1 MCSES
6 LKFTCHK
13 VSCDNTLGLTIDNYE
28 VEHLM
33 TRIALHCSCGNLSVE
48 SCISSEKKLLSGL
61 SAGIE
66 STAYL
71 NTTER
76 TVGKVSAVFSGERN
90 TLSYALVNDSGTDF
104 CKTID
109 VSLSTTIVTTFNG
122 IVEKTIHRVI
132 VILIV
137 LGSID
142 TALSRDRVRTARR
155 ITDTENLYI
164 ITEFTKCSSCR
175 RAAETCTDYNDF
187 KFPFVVRTDKT
198 NF

>member
-1 MCSES
+1 
-6 LKFTCHK
+6 
-13 VSCDNTLGLTIDNYE
+13 
-28 VEHLM
+28 M

-48 SCISSEKKLLSGL
+48 SRISSEKKLLSGL

-66 STAYL
+66 GTTYL

-104 CKTID
+104 CKP
-109 VSLSTTIVTTFNG
+109 
-122 IVEKTIHRVI
+122 IHRVI

-142 TALSRDRVRTARR
+142 TALSRDRVCTARR

-164 ITEFTKCSSCR
+164 ITELTKCSSCR
-175 RAAETCTDYNDF
+175 CAAETCTDYNDF